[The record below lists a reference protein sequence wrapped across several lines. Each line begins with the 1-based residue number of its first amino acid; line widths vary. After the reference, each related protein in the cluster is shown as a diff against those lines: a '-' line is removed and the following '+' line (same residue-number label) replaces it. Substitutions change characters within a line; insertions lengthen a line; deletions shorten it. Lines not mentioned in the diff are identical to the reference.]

1 MKSALAKTMA
11 VTAMSA
17 AAAFGPATASAE
29 NVLRHVPQADLKIL
43 DPVTNTAFITMQYS
57 FMVYDQLFSI
67 DENYEPHPQMIENY
81 SVSDDKKGYRF
92 TLRPGLKFHD
102 GSPVRAADA
111 AASVKRWTMKD
122 PAGGKMA
129 ALGMKLDVVD
139 DRTFT
144 LTLNEPFGQ
153 VIGSMAKPS
162 WALFVMPE
170 KEIANRPVS
179 EAVASANGSGPFRLV
194 RSEWVPGAKVVFERN
209 RDYMPRSEPAAF
221 YSGGKVVK
229 VDRVEWDIMADMNTA
244 VSALMAGEV
253 DSIENIPIEQVATLQ
268 RNKNIVVA
276 VHNKS
281 GTQGF
286 LRPNHLYPPFNDPKG
301 REALVHMV
309 NQEDYMRAAIGDPG
323 YWQVCWAWLM
333 CGSPTGIE
341 NGAEGFHKPDPEK
354 ARELLKAAG
363 YKGEKIVVM
372 DATGLPYVHEMNEV
386 LLQELRGIG
395 VNLDV
400 VTMEWSTM
408 LARRASSEPPDK
420 GGWNM
425 YIAWAPGLDVAS
437 PLASY
442 ELQAPCTK
450 TSWAGWACDPRME
463 ALRDEWARETDPA
476 KRKVINEQLQLQAIK
491 MVGVVP
497 LGQFYIPTAY
507 RISLK
512 GFLAVPLPVMWNV
525 EKKE

>member
-1 MKSALAKTMA
+1 M
-11 VTAMSA
+11 
-17 AAAFGPATASAE
+17 
-29 NVLRHVPQADLKIL
+29 
-43 DPVTNTAFITMQYS
+43 
-57 FMVYDQLFSI
+57 
-67 DENYEPHPQMIENY
+67 
-81 SVSDDKKGYRF
+81 
-92 TLRPGLKFHD
+92 
-102 GSPVRAADA
+102 
-111 AASVKRWTMKD
+111 
-122 PAGGKMA
+122 
-129 ALGMKLDVVD
+129 
-139 DRTFT
+139 
-144 LTLNEPFGQ
+144 
-153 VIGSMAKPS
+153 
-162 WALFVMPE
+162 
-170 KEIANRPVS
+170 
-179 EAVASANGSGPFRLV
+179 
-194 RSEWVPGAKVVFERN
+194 
-209 RDYMPRSEPAAF
+209 
-221 YSGGKVVK
+221 
-229 VDRVEWDIMADMNTA
+229 
-244 VSALMAGEV
+244 
-253 DSIENIPIEQVATLQ
+253 
-268 RNKNIVVA
+268 
-276 VHNKS
+276 
-281 GTQGF
+281 
-286 LRPNHLYPPFNDPKG
+286 
-301 REALVHMV
+301 
-309 NQEDYMRAAIGDPG
+309 
-323 YWQVCWAWLM
+323 
-333 CGSPTGIE
+333 
-341 NGAEGFHKPDPEK
+341 
-354 ARELLKAAG
+354 KAAG

-372 DATGLPYVHEMNEV
+372 DATGLPYVHEMNRV

>member
-1 MKSALAKTMA
+1 MSALARIIV
-11 VTAMSA
+11 VTAVSA
-17 AAAFGPATASAE
+17 AAVFSSPYASAE
-29 NVLRHVPQADLKIL
+29 SVLRHVPQADLKIL

-57 FMVYDQLFSI
+57 FMVYDQLFSM
-67 DENYEPHPQMIENY
+67 DETYKPHPQMVESY
-81 SVSDDKKGYRF
+81 TVSDDKKTYRF

-111 AASVKRWTMKD
+111 AASVKRWAMKD

-139 DRTFT
+139 DHTFT
-144 LTLNEPFGQ
+144 LSLNEPFGP
-153 VIGSMAKPS
+153 VLESMAKPS

-179 EAVASANGSGPFRLV
+179 EAVTSANGSGPFRLV
-194 RSEWVPGAKVVFERN
+194 RSEWVPGAKIVFERN
-209 RDYMPRSEPAAF
+209 PDYVSRSEPADF
-221 YSGGKVVK
+221 FSGGKVVK
-229 VDRVEWDIMADMNTA
+229 VDRVEWDIMSDLNTA

-253 DSIENIPIEQVATLQ
+253 DSIENIPIEQVPILK
-268 RNKNIVVA
+268 RDKNIVVA

-301 REALVHMV
+301 REALVRIV
-309 NQEDYMRAAIGDPG
+309 NQEDFMRAAIGDPT

-333 CGSPTGIE
+333 CGSPTGSE
-341 NGAEGFHKPDPEK
+341 AGAEAFRKPDPEK
-354 ARELLKAAG
+354 AKQLLKEAG
-363 YKGEKIVVM
+363 YQGEKIVVM

-395 VNLDV
+395 LNLEV
-400 VTMEWSTM
+400 MTMEWSTM
-408 LARRASSEPPDK
+408 LTRRASSEPPDK

-425 YIAWAPGLDVAS
+425 YIAWAPGLDVAN

-450 TSWAGWACDPRME
+450 TSWAGWACDQHME
-463 ALRDEWARETDPA
+463 ALRDAWARETDPV
-476 KRKVINEQLQLQAIK
+476 KRNVINENLQQEAIK

-507 RISLK
+507 RTSLK